1 MKDVSGFRL
10 EDAIEQLRDPG
21 CGLIVRL
28 TAPPGMRDRGYDA
41 DSRVVRQKMLD
52 GKTVE
57 LLVCN
62 VNS

>member
-10 EDAIEQLRDPG
+10 EDAMKQLKAQG
-21 CGLIVRL
+21 YEITVRL
-28 TAPPGMRDRGYDA
+28 TAAPRLRDRGYDA
-41 DSRVVRQKMLD
+41 DSRVVRQRLLD
-52 GKTVE
+52 EKTVE